1 MADVHPQVAQLYRR
15 IYARSDIRSARGVV
29 RLGLVIAGVWLLCG
43 VVNYL
48 FLASSVRDEQERAIL
63 SFAFGPAFVPLDVA
77 RAGDWVTVAGLDVP
91 LNMAALV
98 IGGLPTLLCGGL
110 LFGNGG
116 ERTQWH
122 QQRRRARQ
130 HAAQQNR
137 FDPERVVQAVGLP
150 ELGLPLALVNGTPIG
165 LPFGEDRGHVAVI
178 APSRSGK
185 GLHLTEALLAW
196 PGAAVVVDPK
206 GEQWNRTAGY
216 RAAHVGPVYRIPRVG
231 LDVLQFFNAND
242 PLDVQELHTNL
253 LRTWQDREPIFA
265 EKSLA
270 LFFAAVTCGAATK
283 EHPLRV
289 LARWSEMSA
298 LDALREAAV
307 HAPQRVAQFTDGD
320 SVGAGATLNR
330 FAQSAWGTFTT
341 RFAPLVPHINTVTTS
356 DVPQS
361 WIAERATIYITYPL
375 DQLETAGALVSAM
388 FAACIKAQMRQRTQ
402 AATLFALDE
411 VPTTALARLDT
422 YISTIGGYGGVLLL
436 YLQTSSQLDDV
447 YGVHK
452 ARTILGN
459 CNSKV
464 FYPPRDLATMEHVS
478 RVFGTELR
486 YTRTQSTSRSVTREG
501 ASRQQT
507 STSYVERTEPV
518 FSPTE
523 LDALPAE
530 AVIVQVQG
538 PNQQYRVLGER
549 LNPIPTFAT
558 LPPPPPV
565 VRPPRIRTTLSA
577 RQALAAAPR
586 SPMVPA
592 SGAGASEPTQR
603 PLSSQNGQDAP
614 SPPPATGE
622 RERYW

>member
-1 MADVHPQVAQLYRR
+1 M
-15 IYARSDIRSARGVV
+15 
-29 RLGLVIAGVWLLCG
+29 
-43 VVNYL
+43 
-48 FLASSVRDEQERAIL
+48 
-63 SFAFGPAFVPLDVA
+63 
-77 RAGDWVTVAGLDVP
+77 
-91 LNMAALV
+91 
-98 IGGLPTLLCGGL
+98 
-110 LFGNGG
+110 
-116 ERTQWH
+116 
-122 QQRRRARQ
+122 
-130 HAAQQNR
+130 
-137 FDPERVVQAVGLP
+137 QAVGLVGP
-150 ELGLPLALVNGTPIG
+150 GLALALVNGTPIG

-206 GEQWNRTAGY
+206 GEQWARTAGS
-216 RAAHVGPVYRIPRVG
+216 RTQQVGPVYRIPRVG

-270 LFFAAVTCGAATK
+270 LFFAAVACGKAMQ

-289 LARWSEMSA
+289 LARWAELSA

-320 SVGAGATLNR
+320 SLEAGATLNR
-330 FAQSAWGTFTT
+330 FAQSAWGTCTT

-356 DVPQS
+356 DVPKE
-361 WIAERATIYITYPL
+361 WIAQRATVYITYPL

-422 YISTIGGYGGVLLL
+422 YISTIGGYGGLLLL

-501 ASRQQT
+501 TSRQQT
-507 STSYVERTEPV
+507 SISYVERTEPV

-549 LNPIPTFAT
+549 LNPIPKFTT

-577 RQALAAAPR
+577 RQAIAAAPR
-586 SPMVPA
+586 PPTVPPCCVRTDA
-592 SGAGASEPTQR
+592 ARGHQ
-603 PLSSQNGQDAP
+603 QNGQDT
-614 SPPPATGE
+614 PPPTPPAGE